1 MGACIRGFWCL
12 TVFLTECDGVK
23 QMQGCEEG
31 VGSDGRQRRGKEE
44 EARETLLGRMAI
56 GLWLP
61 AVCSVS
67 ELCSVGWSSGVV

>member
-12 TVFLTECDGVK
+12 TVFLIDCDGVK

-56 GLWLP
+56 GLWSL
-61 AVCSVS
+61 
-67 ELCSVGWSSGVV
+67 LCNLEKGTSLGRW